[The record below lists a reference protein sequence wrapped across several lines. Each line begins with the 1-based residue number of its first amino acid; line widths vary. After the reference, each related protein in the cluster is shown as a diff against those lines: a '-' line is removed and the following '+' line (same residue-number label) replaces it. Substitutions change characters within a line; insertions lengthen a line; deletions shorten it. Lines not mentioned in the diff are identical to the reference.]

1 MRSSPIPYQGRLGWR
16 AVSHSSAGDAIQ
28 LSGYLDRQ
36 SGRSEIV
43 SRQPAPLEARLR
55 RIWLRTVESGE
66 PFPGEPALA
75 LRLGASRPA
84 IREALIRLEHE
95 GLIGKRRGA
104 DTTVNRAAI
113 EIPARFDQ
121 QIEKADLIRAMGH
134 KASLEVIDSEIV
146 DLNQEESAALE
157 LAAQSPA
164 IRVTKRWRADDL
176 VVMVAIDTIP
186 LKSRAIPEG
195 VDVGASLF
203 DLVPKLGHER
213 PAWELAW
220 PSATN
225 LDRRMAEL
233 LERPVGEAALTL
245 ELTGVSRNGARVYRA
260 VEYHFP
266 QAFRYGLIRLVP
278 RSGSGSARRRR
289 TPA

>member
-1 MRSSPIPYQGRLGWR
+1 
-16 AVSHSSAGDAIQ
+16 
-28 LSGYLDRQ
+28 
-36 SGRSEIV
+36 V
-43 SRQPAPLEARLR
+43 SRHEPPLDSRLR

-134 KASLEVIDSEIV
+134 KASLEVI
-146 DLNQEESAALE
+146 ESAVIQLAGDEADAFE
-157 LAAQSPA
+157 LPSGSPA
-164 IRVTKRWRADDL
+164 LRVTKRWRADKL
-176 VVMVAIDTIP
+176 VVMVAVDTVP
-186 LKSRAIPEG
+186 LRDGAVPADVAVG
-195 VDVGASLF
+195 VSLF
-203 DLVPKLGHER
+203 ELVTKLGHER
-213 PAWELAW
+213 AAWELAW

-225 LDRRMAEL
+225 LDAATAKL
-233 LERPVGEAALTL
+233 LERPKGEAVLTL
-245 ELTGVSRNGARVYRA
+245 ELTGVSRSGERVYRA
-260 VEYHFP
+260 YEYHYP
-266 QAFRYGLIRLVP
+266 RAFRYGLIRLVP
-278 RSGSGSARRRR
+278 APHKAAKGVRR
-289 TPA
+289 P

>member
-1 MRSSPIPYQGRLGWR
+1 M
-16 AVSHSSAGDAIQ
+16 
-28 LSGYLDRQ
+28 
-36 SGRSEIV
+36 SGRAG
-43 SRQPAPLEARLR
+43 RQDPPLDTRLR
-55 RIWLRTVESGE
+55 SIWLRTVESGE

-84 IREALIRLEHE
+84 VREALIRLEHE

-134 KASLEVIDSEIV
+134 DASLEVIDSAIIPLSGDEA
-146 DLNQEESAALE
+146 DAFE
-157 LAAQSPA
+157 LPAGSPA

-186 LKSRAIPEG
+186 LPEGSVPAG
-195 VDVGASLF
+195 VDVGGSLF
-203 DLVPKLGHER
+203 ELVPKLGHER
-213 PAWELAW
+213 AAWELAW

-225 LDRRMAEL
+225 LDARTAKL
-233 LERPVGEAALTL
+233 LERPKGEAVLTL

-260 VEYHFP
+260 FEYHFP
-266 QAFRYGLIRLVP
+266 RAFRYGLIRLVP
-278 RSGSGSARRRR
+278 QSGYKSTNNRR
-289 TPA
+289 A